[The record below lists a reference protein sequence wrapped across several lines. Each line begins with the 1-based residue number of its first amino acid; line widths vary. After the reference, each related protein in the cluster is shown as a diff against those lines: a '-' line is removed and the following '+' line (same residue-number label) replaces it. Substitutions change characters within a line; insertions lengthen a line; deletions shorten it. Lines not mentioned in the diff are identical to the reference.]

1 MTSIKVSYS
10 TSGSAVGSYF
20 YEYEFEYKIPSSFSG
35 SLPVSGSKPGSFSVT
50 EVGNGMVKHVLGYG
64 INLI

>member
-1 MTSIKVSYS
+1 MTSIKSSYT

-20 YEYEFEYKIPSSFSG
+20 YEYEYEYQIPTSFRG
-35 SLPVSGSKPGSFSVT
+35 SMTQTGSIATSASIT
-50 EVGNGMVKHVLGYG
+50 ESAGTVKYVLGYG

>member
-1 MTSIKVSYS
+1 MTSIKTSYS

-20 YEYEFEYKIPSSFSG
+20 YEYEYEYKIPSSLRSSMSFTG
-35 SLPVSGSKPGSFSVT
+35 SNSANFSVMKDS
-50 EVGNGMVKHVLGYG
+50 EGNVQRVLGYG

>member
-20 YEYEFEYKIPSSFSG
+20 YEYEYEYKIPSSFSG
-35 SLPVSGSKPGSFSVT
+35 SLPVSGSSPGSFSVT
-50 EVGNGMVKHVLGYG
+50 EVSNGMVKRVLGYG